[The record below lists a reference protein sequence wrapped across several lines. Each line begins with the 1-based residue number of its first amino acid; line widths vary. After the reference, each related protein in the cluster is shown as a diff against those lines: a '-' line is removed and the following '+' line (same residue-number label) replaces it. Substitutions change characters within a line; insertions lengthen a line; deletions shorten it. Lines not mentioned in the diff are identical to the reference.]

1 MLNVITLDK
10 AKNLISSRLQNHSI
24 ITLDLDSAVGK
35 IVAKDIFCSQ
45 DLPQFCRSTM
55 DGYAV
60 KSSNLV
66 GASQSVPA
74 AFKLIGKSIMGKK
87 TDLKILDGQC
97 VYVPTGAM
105 LPHGSDAV
113 VMIEHTSKLLDEVFV
128 YTPVKAKE
136 NIIEKGEDYKKGSM
150 LLPKGSILTSA
161 KIGVLASAGVSVV
174 PVFKP
179 MTFSLIS
186 TGDEIVPSCAQ
197 LTGCNIRDINSHMLS
212 AMIKTVG
219 QANSSI
225 IVSDDF
231 DKLVKAI
238 ENGLNSSD
246 IIVISGGSSVG
257 YSDYTKKAILR
268 FTDDLFI
275 EGIAL
280 KPGKPTMAASVDN
293 KLILGLPGNPMAA
306 HVAFSKV
313 FIDGVYDAFGIKEQ
327 KKLFARAKT
336 NFPSASG
343 RATVMPLK
351 LEESAQGYLAS
362 PLFYKSGLIN
372 VLSKADGY
380 TIIPDNEEGILA
392 DTLLEVFPI

>member
-1 MLNVITLDK
+1 
-10 AKNLISSRLQNHSI
+10 
-24 ITLDLDSAVGK
+24 
-35 IVAKDIFCSQ
+35 
-45 DLPQFCRSTM
+45 
-55 DGYAV
+55 
-60 KSSNLV
+60 
-66 GASQSVPA
+66 
-74 AFKLIGKSIMGKK
+74 
-87 TDLKILDGQC
+87 
-97 VYVPTGAM
+97 
-105 LPHGSDAV
+105 
-113 VMIEHTSKLLDEVFV
+113 MIEHTSKLLDEVFV

-150 LLPKGSILTSA
+150 LLPKCSILTSA

-293 KLILGLPGNPMAA
+293 KLI
-306 HVAFSKV
+306 
-313 FIDGVYDAFGIKEQ
+313 
-327 KKLFARAKT
+327 ARAKT